1 MNSVA
6 TQSMALASADTLEE
20 LFSEG
25 VAGEGST
32 CSRSAPIDADL
43 LAGYLDALRR
53 GVVLS
58 G

>member
-1 MNSVA
+1 MNNVA

-20 LFSEG
+20 LFSDG
-25 VAGEGST
+25 VDSEGST

>member
-1 MNSVA
+1 MNSVT

-20 LFSEG
+20 LLSDD
-25 VAGEGST
+25 VNREGSFR
-32 CSRSAPIDADL
+32 SRSAPIDARLMAD
-43 LAGYLDALRR
+43 YLDALRR